1 MIKLENVSYI
11 YSPKSPYECLALKN
25 INFELSDHEFLFIV
39 GETGSGKSTLIQHL
53 NGLLFPSE
61 GTVYVDEFVLT
72 KDKKK
77 ATKKIG
83 PLRKKVG
90 VVFQFSENQLFQDTL
105 EKDVAFGPLNF
116 KVKEEEALRIAHES
130 LNKVGL
136 GEEYYKRSP
145 FELSGGEKKKAAIA
159 GILALN
165 PDVLVLDEPTSGLDM
180 SSRDEMMNLFLSLY
194 NEGKSIIIVTHDM
207 DLLLEYGQKVI
218 AMKEGEVLSITSV
231 HDLFYKEE
239 DYPFLEVPP
248 LVKLVKELKQKG
260 LKIDETKIKNIP
272 SLIEEIKR
280 VKKKK

>member
-11 YSPKSPYECLALKN
+11 YSPKSPYECLALKD
-25 INFELSDHEFLFIV
+25 INFELTDHEFLFIV

-53 NGLLFPSE
+53 NGLLFPSK

-180 SSRDEMMNLFLSLY
+180 SSQDEMMNLFLSLY

-207 DLLLEYGQKVI
+207 NLLLEYGQKVI
-218 AMKEGEVLSITSV
+218 AMKEGEVLSITNV

-239 DYPFLEVPP
+239 DYPFLDVPP
-248 LVKLVKELKQKG
+248 LVKLVKELKQNG